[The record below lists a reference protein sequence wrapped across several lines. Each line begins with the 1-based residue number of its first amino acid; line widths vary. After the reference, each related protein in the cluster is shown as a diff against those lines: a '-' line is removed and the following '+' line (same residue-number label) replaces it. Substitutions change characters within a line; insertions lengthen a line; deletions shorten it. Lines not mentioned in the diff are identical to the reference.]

1 MPIMPDEEGG
11 DSAALVPR
19 TATSLDRRDSIAAL
33 EARLSDV
40 PTADIPIITAALADE
55 TKRKEWEKE
64 QEHRRSLETRVVEAR
79 VRAAEKQQNY
89 KMWTGNGIFVT
100 GLGLLVLTP
109 FTVPALIC
117 MGTSIALVAPNY
129 ANAVIRALGGGGD
142 DAKQ

>member
-1 MPIMPDEEGG
+1 
-11 DSAALVPR
+11 
-19 TATSLDRRDSIAAL
+19 
-33 EARLSDV
+33 
-40 PTADIPIITAALADE
+40 
-55 TKRKEWEKE
+55 
-64 QEHRRSLETRVVEAR
+64 
-79 VRAAEKQQNY
+79 
-89 KMWTGNGIFVT
+89 MWTGNGIFVT